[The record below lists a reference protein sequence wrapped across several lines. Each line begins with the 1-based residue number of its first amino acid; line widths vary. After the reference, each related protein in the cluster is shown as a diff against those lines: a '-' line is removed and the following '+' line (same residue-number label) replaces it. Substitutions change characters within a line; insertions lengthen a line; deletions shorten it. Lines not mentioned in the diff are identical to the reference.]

1 MVSMRGMRRLAVTTF
16 LGAAICAAASPA
28 QAQYFGQNKV
38 QYEAFDFEV
47 LRTEHFDIYYYP
59 EEQPGIEYAVLM
71 AERWYARL
79 SRLLNHDLSGRQPLI
94 LYASAP
100 HFRQTNTLQGDLGE
114 STGGVTEILKRRI
127 VLPFGGPLQ
136 ETDHVLGHELV
147 HAFQFDITGEGG
159 GIAMAG
165 VPTVMR
171 FPLWF
176 VEGMAEYLSVGP
188 RDPNTAMWMRDALN
202 MGLPTAQKLS
212 DPSYFP
218 YRYGQSLWAYIAGR
232 WGDDAVGRILKASR
246 TSSSPAMAF
255 SRVLRVSPDTAVA
268 GWHRALAEAYGPLIE
283 RTAPPTDYGRPLM
296 TPDISGGTLNV
307 APALSPDGK
316 RLVFL
321 SERDLFSIDM
331 YLADVESGQVIRRI
345 TKTAVDPHFESIQF
359 INSAGAWS
367 PDGRRFVFGSVVKG
381 RPALTIYDMERGN
394 REREIRIEEL
404 GEIFTP
410 AWSPDGRYIAFSGL
424 VGGLSDLFLYDLEE
438 EELLRVTNDAY
449 AELQPA
455 WSPDGSQL
463 VVVTDRFTTGL
474 SSLLYGDYALAL
486 LDPAT
491 GAMNPVPAFNE
502 GKHTSPQWAP
512 DGESLY
518 FISDQNGIS
527 NVYRVSLASGE
538 LFQITNLYTGVS
550 GITSLSPALS
560 VAATSGEIAMSVY
573 AQDANSIYFV
583 DQPDVLAGGPVLPPF
598 EGIDDPAMLPPS
610 DRISDDVESIIA
622 NAFYGLPRDT
632 AAYGRDPYQTKF
644 ALDYIGQPSLAVG
657 ADAFGTYI
665 AGGASLF
672 WSDMLGN
679 HNLATALS
687 IQGTFK
693 DISALVGYTNLTRR
707 WNWGVAIQQ
716 IPYITGYV
724 QGGIDPI
731 TGSIIEQQT
740 LYRQINR
747 SAGGTIAYPL
757 NQSQRLEASGGFL
770 NVDYDIEVKT
780 RAIDAFGR
788 VIIDSTE
795 SLPTPDPLNLGQA
808 SLALVYDKSLFGV
821 TSPLIG
827 QRYRL
832 EVGANIGSIDFFNV
846 IADYRKYL
854 MPVRPF
860 TIAARLMHFGRYG
873 PQGDGLTDEGSRV
886 LQPLFLGYDGLVHGY
901 GYGSF
906 DFFTECESNDVCTNY
921 DKLFGSRMLVGN
933 LELRFPPL
941 GLLGI
946 GDGLFG
952 FLPLEMFIFGDGGL
966 AWWQAD
972 GVSEESRAS
981 LRPWFLDGTRKPVF
995 SAGTGL
1001 RMNVFG
1007 YMIIELAWV
1016 YPFNRE
1022 RGGHLQFSFVPG
1034 F

>member
-1 MVSMRGMRRLAVTTF
+1 MDSMRGLRRLVVLVFA
-16 LGAAICAAASPA
+16 GAALCATASPA
-28 QAQYFGQNKV
+28 RAQYFGANKV

-47 LRTEHFDIYYYP
+47 LKTEHFDIYYYP
-59 EEQPGIEYAVLM
+59 EEEPGIEYAVLM

-79 SRLLNHDLSGRQPLI
+79 SRLLDHDLTGRQPLI
-94 LYASAP
+94 MYASAP

-127 VLPFGGPLQ
+127 VLPFAGPLP

-188 RDPNTAMWMRDALN
+188 RDPNTAMWMRDAVT
-202 MGLPTAQKLS
+202 MGLPTAAKLS

-232 WGDDAVGRILKASR
+232 WGDDAVGRILKAAR

-255 SRVLRVSPDTAVA
+255 SRVLRVSPDSAVA
-268 GWHRALAEAYGPLIE
+268 GWHRALQGAYEPLM
-283 RTAPPTDYGRPLM
+283 RVTDVATDYGRPLM

-307 APALSPDGK
+307 APALSPDGD

-331 YLADVESGQVIRRI
+331 YLADVESGEVIRRI

-359 INSAGAWS
+359 VNSAGAWS
-367 PDGRRFVFGSVVKG
+367 PDGQSFVFGSVLKG
-381 RPALTIYDMERGN
+381 RPALSIINMENGR
-394 REREIRIEEL
+394 REHEIRIPEI
-404 GEIFTP
+404 GEILTP
-410 AWSPDGRYIAFSGL
+410 SWSPDGRYIAFSGL
-424 VGGLSDLFLYDLEE
+424 VGGLSDLYVYDLQDEQ
-438 EELLRVTNDAY
+438 LNRLTNDAY
-449 AELQPA
+449 GELQPS
-455 WSPDGSQL
+455 WSPDGSQI

-474 SSLLYGDYALAL
+474 SSLLYGNYALAFV
-486 LDPAT
+486 DPST
-491 GAMNPVPAFNE
+491 GAMDPVPAFNE
-502 GKHTSPQWAP
+502 GKHTSPQFSP

-527 NVYRVSLASGE
+527 NVYRLE
-538 LFQITNLYTGVS
+538 LETREIFQLTNLYTGVS

-560 VAATSGEIAMSVY
+560 VAAHTGEIAMSVY
-573 AQDANSIYFV
+573 ANDANSIYLV
-583 DQPDVLAGGPVLPPF
+583 DRPDVLAGGPVLPPF
-598 EGIDDPAMLPPS
+598 EGIDPAMLPPS
-610 DRISDDVESIIA
+610 DRLTDDVESIIA

-632 AAYGRDPYQTKF
+632 SEYWRDPYKTKF

-693 DISALVGYTNLTRR
+693 DVSALVGYSNLSRR
-707 WNWGVAIQQ
+707 LNWGVSIQQ

-724 QGGIDPI
+724 SGGA
-731 TGSIIEQQT
+731 GSVGGVPAYFEQQT
-740 LYRQINR
+740 LYRQIYR
-747 SAGGTIAYPL
+747 TAGGTFAYPL
-757 NQSQRLEASGGFL
+757 SNAQRLEAYGGFL
-770 NVDYDIEVKT
+770 NVTYDIEVKT
-780 RAIDAFGR
+780 RAIDDFGR
-788 VIIDSTE
+788 IIVDSTE
-795 SLPTPDPLNLGQA
+795 NLPSPDPLNLGQT

-821 TSPLIG
+821 ASPLLG

-832 EVGANIGSIDFFNV
+832 EIGGHIGTMDFYQI
-846 IADYRKYL
+846 IADYRKYI
-854 MPVRPF
+854 MPVRPI
-860 TIAARLMHFGRYG
+860 TIAGRLLHYARYG
-873 PQGDGLTDEGSRV
+873 PDSDGNGR
-886 LQPLFLGYDGLVHGY
+886 LQPLYLGYDGLVRGY

-906 DFFTECESNDVCTNY
+906 DFLTECESETTCYSY
-921 DKLFGSRMLVGN
+921 DQLFGSRMLIGN
-933 LELRFPPL
+933 LEVRFPPL

-952 FLPLEMFIFGDGGL
+952 FLPIEMVLFGDGGL
-966 AWWQAD
+966 AWWQAS
-972 GVSEESRAS
+972 GATEEERES
-981 LRPWFLDGTRKPVF
+981 LRPAFLDGTRKPVF
-995 SAGTGL
+995 SAGAGI
-1001 RMNVFG
+1001 RMNIFG
-1007 YMIIELAWV
+1007 YMIIELDYV
-1016 YPFNRE
+1016 YPFNRG